1 MPNANSSGSIHVAA
15 TIATERRRRQL
26 LYATPDAA
34 MHEIRSAAEFNLWA
48 AAAFHASRSNDTA
61 SGSAMAE
68 KGENNLSRQFVM
80 RSAATEAQW
89 QYPSVR
95 GSCCNIQRHGHDGA
109 AVAKKLEQE
118 AITLSTMRGLGKFD
132 FLGRVFMSFKNSF
145 RMQWPIV
152 RAP

>member
-95 GSCCNIQRHGHDGA
+95 GSCCNIQPPGHDGV
-109 AVAKKLEQE
+109 AVAKTRTRGKE
-118 AITLSTMRGLGKFD
+118 AITLSTIRGLGKFD
-132 FLGRVFMSFKNSF
+132 FLGRVFMSFKTYF

-152 RAP
+152 